1 VTSTPPSLPSGGG
14 TVVVVD
20 DFESAADEA
29 RLAARA
35 GLPSVVG
42 RWRAHTGTPLAPLDA
57 DASEMALYFPQP
69 WKVLLLVG
77 SEGGENPTAGFF
89 TWMNGALVSK
99 CAREFPFHSGAL
111 LAASAPLV
119 EGPQRSRPLELREG
133 HGWRASAVSA
143 IVAAMALAGG
153 MWYWHRP
160 DSPGVAKQP
169 AAALAPSQPPALSA
183 GVHIPQP
190 APQINVQ
197 PAPQINVPLPDLPRP
212 SAMPRPAYTA
222 RPRPSRT
229 TDAKTFRPE
238 TRRQSRDRDAEDI
251 AEPVTRHF
259 FRPAAAQ
266 PAPVA
271 AAKPAGTA
279 QRAQAPGPPH
289 KATVTIAEARP
300 ATSARGTFLP
310 PLPVLAARPE
320 VRGGCPCDTPV
331 DIRVHVDDT
340 GAVTAVEPTPGTPEN
355 ELTAAA
361 LAAARQWSFVAARA
375 GTRKVASD
383 VVLRFRFPVGAE
395 SYVSRK

>member
-1 VTSTPPSLPSGGG
+1 VEELPSISYFVWQAPETAITVQISLEVIERIRALIARDSAAGGVLRGAVLPSGGG

-77 SEGGENPTAGFF
+77 SDGGENPTAGFF
-89 TWMNGALVSK
+89 TWINGALVSK

-197 PAPQINVPLPDLPRP
+197 PAPQIDVPLPDLPRP
-212 SAMPRPAYTA
+212 SAMPRPA
-222 RPRPSRT
+222 S
-229 TDAKTFRPE
+229 
-238 TRRQSRDRDAEDI
+238 
-251 AEPVTRHF
+251 
-259 FRPAAAQ
+259 
-266 PAPVA
+266 
-271 AAKPAGTA
+271 
-279 QRAQAPGPPH
+279 
-289 KATVTIAEARP
+289 
-300 ATSARGTFLP
+300 
-310 PLPVLAARPE
+310 AARPSLE
-320 VRGGCPCDTPV
+320 QRDGPP
-331 DIRVHVDDT
+331 
-340 GAVTAVEPTPGTPEN
+340 
-355 ELTAAA
+355 
-361 LAAARQWSFVAARA
+361 RQ
-375 GTRKVASD
+375 
-383 VVLRFRFPVGAE
+383 
-395 SYVSRK
+395 